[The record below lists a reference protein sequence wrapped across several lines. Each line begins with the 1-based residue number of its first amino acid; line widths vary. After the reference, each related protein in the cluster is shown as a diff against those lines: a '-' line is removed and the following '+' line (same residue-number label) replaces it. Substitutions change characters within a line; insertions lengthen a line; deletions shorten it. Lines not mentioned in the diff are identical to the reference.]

1 MNQLSARQLSSGQL
15 SSGQLSGLY
24 VVTPDWDN
32 TAELVA
38 VTEQALQGGAQIV
51 QYRHKTASPELRKT
65 QALAL
70 LELCRSFDK
79 PFIINDHLDLC
90 LDIDADGLHVGGTD
104 MSVADARAKLGAD
117 KILGASCY
125 GDLELARTA
134 VKAGAS
140 YIAFGGFYPSRIKQ
154 YAVTTPASIVA
165 EAVREFDV
173 PNVVI
178 GGMTLENC
186 QPLLAQGADMVAVI
200 SSVYMAEQ
208 PQQAARAFAALFTA
222 RKA

>member
-1 MNQLSARQLSSGQL
+1 MTKFSKH
-15 SSGQLSGLY
+15 QLSGLY
-24 VVTPDWDN
+24 IVTPDWDD
-32 TAELVA
+32 TAQLVD
-38 VTEQALQGGAQIV
+38 VTEQALQGGANIV

-70 LELCRSFDK
+70 QGLCRRFNK
-79 PFIINDHLDLC
+79 PFIVNDHLQLC

-104 MSVADARAKLGAD
+104 MSVADAREKVGSD

-134 VKAGAS
+134 TKGGAS
-140 YIAFGGFYPSRIKQ
+140 YIAFGGFYPSRVKK

-165 EAVREFDV
+165 EAVKEFDL

-208 PQQAARAFAALFTA
+208 PQQAARALTKLFAAS
-222 RKA
+222 KP

>member
-1 MNQLSARQLSSGQL
+1 MNNFSKH
-15 SSGQLSGLY
+15 QLSGLY
-24 VVTPDWDN
+24 IVTPDWDD
-32 TAELVA
+32 TARLLE
-38 VTEQALQGGAQIV
+38 VTEQALLGGANIV
-51 QYRHKTASPELRKT
+51 QYRHKTASDELRKA

-70 LELCRSFDK
+70 LGLCRRFNK
-79 PFIINDHLDLC
+79 PLIINDHLQLC

-104 MSVADARAKLGAD
+104 ISVADARGKLGD
-117 KILGASCY
+117 GKILGASCY

-134 VKAGAS
+134 VQGGAS
-140 YIAFGGFYPSRIKQ
+140 YIAFGGFYPSRIKK
-154 YAVTTPASIVA
+154 YAVTTPASIVGD
-165 EAVREFDV
+165 AVREFDV

-208 PQQAARAFAALFTA
+208 PQKAALALVNLFSGKSPA
-222 RKA
+222 

>member
-1 MNQLSARQLSSGQL
+1 MNTVGSY
-15 SSGQLSGLY
+15 QLSGLY
-24 VVTPDWDN
+24 IVTPDWED
-32 TAELVA
+32 TAQLVSI
-38 VTEQALQGGAQIV
+38 TEQALQGGANIV

-65 QALAL
+65 QARAL
-70 LELCRSFDK
+70 LELCRRFNK
-79 PFIINDHLDLC
+79 PFIINDHLELC

-104 MSVADARAKLGAD
+104 LSVADARARLGAD

-134 VKAGAS
+134 VRGGAS
-140 YIAFGGFYPSRIKQ
+140 YIAFGGFYPSRIKK
-154 YAVTTPASIVA
+154 YAVTTPVSIVGDA
-165 EAVREFDV
+165 IKEFDL

-200 SSVYMAEQ
+200 SSVYMSEQ
-208 PQQAARAFAALFTA
+208 PQLAARTFTQLFAD
-222 RKA
+222 KVG

>member
-1 MNQLSARQLSSGQL
+1 MNNLSKH
-15 SSGQLSGLY
+15 QLSGLY
-24 VVTPDWDN
+24 IVTPDWDD
-32 TAELVA
+32 TAKLLE
-38 VTEQALQGGAQIV
+38 VTEQALLGGANIV
-51 QYRHKTASPELRKT
+51 QYRHKTASDALRKT

-70 LELCRSFDK
+70 LELCRRFNK
-79 PFIINDHLDLC
+79 PFIINDHLQLC

-104 MSVADARAKLGAD
+104 ISVADARAKLGAD

-134 VKAGAS
+134 VVGDAS
-140 YIAFGGFYPSRIKQ
+140 YIAFGGFYPSRIKK
-154 YAVTTPASIVA
+154 YAVTTPASIVGD
-165 EAVREFDV
+165 AVREFTV

-186 QPLLAQGADMVAVI
+186 QPLLAQGARMVAAI

-208 PQQAARAFAALFTA
+208 PQQAARAFASLFA
-222 RKA
+222 